1 MKSNLLGEDFLQW
14 FRCHWHWESKALE
27 INGENIPFKD
37 NIVDIR
43 SSRVIAL
50 ETIWIP
56 AKHEVV
62 VKPGLAREVRGRN
75 SKNVYGVLSA
85 EKNLMKNCGLALA
98 RVLVNASQ
106 GIIYARLFN
115 PTSTDLVL
123 YKGTHMALF
132 VPVVTIGDD
141 IAMVNDEDVYEVIE
155 PDVRTESVAST
166 YEECFSEAR
175 NYCQKKN
182 PIYLKGF

>member
-1 MKSNLLGEDFLQW
+1 
-14 FRCHWHWESKALE
+14 
-27 INGENIPFKD
+27 
-37 NIVDIR
+37 
-43 SSRVIAL
+43 
-50 ETIWIP
+50 
-56 AKHEVV
+56 
-62 VKPGLAREVRGRN
+62 
-75 SKNVYGVLSA
+75 
-85 EKNLMKNCGLALA
+85 
-98 RVLVNASQ
+98 
-106 GIIYARLFN
+106 
-115 PTSTDLVL
+115 
-123 YKGTHMALF
+123 MALF